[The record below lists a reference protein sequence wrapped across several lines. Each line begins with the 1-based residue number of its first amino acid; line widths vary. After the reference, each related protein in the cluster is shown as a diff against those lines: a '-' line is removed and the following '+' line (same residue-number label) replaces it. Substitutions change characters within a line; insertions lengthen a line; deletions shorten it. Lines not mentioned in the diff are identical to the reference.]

1 MTCGADDFGGDGHD
15 DLDEDIGIVA
25 SHAYSLLAAHEVK
38 TRYGQMERL
47 VELRNPWGKT
57 EWKGAWSDESPEW
70 TEELKKQLNVK
81 DDDDGVFYMPFKDF
95 LKYYSDVQICKI
107 HDDYH
112 YTSIKV
118 NTNHKNGNFFKVRVQ
133 KDGKYFLTVNQQS
146 KRHHASADNFQ
157 YSSVWLVL
165 GKQNGDKFE
174 HVHGGFKADREVFTD
189 GHLTAGEYLL
199 YVKVAWYDKAPRDFV
214 LSSYGPDDV
223 IFTKIQKTDV
233 PQLVEKIYH
242 DKGRSCKKL
251 ESYADLG
258 QPNCFRAVELTDEG
272 YGYIYYQ
279 NKSNKTLNETINF
292 NVLEGLKL
300 VKPFRGRQYQ
310 IQVKPGEEKIVL
322 LKCDPECDGYRQSFS
337 ERANFT

>member
-1 MTCGADDFGGDGHD
+1 
-15 DLDEDIGIVA
+15 
-25 SHAYSLLAAHEVK
+25 
-38 TRYGQMERL
+38 
-47 VELRNPWGKT
+47 
-57 EWKGAWSDESPEW
+57 
-70 TEELKKQLNVK
+70 
-81 DDDDGVFYMPFKDF
+81 
-95 LKYYSDVQICKI
+95 
-107 HDDYH
+107 
-112 YTSIKV
+112 
-118 NTNHKNGNFFKVRVQ
+118 
-133 KDGKYFLTVNQQS
+133 
-146 KRHHASADNFQ
+146 
-157 YSSVWLVL
+157 L